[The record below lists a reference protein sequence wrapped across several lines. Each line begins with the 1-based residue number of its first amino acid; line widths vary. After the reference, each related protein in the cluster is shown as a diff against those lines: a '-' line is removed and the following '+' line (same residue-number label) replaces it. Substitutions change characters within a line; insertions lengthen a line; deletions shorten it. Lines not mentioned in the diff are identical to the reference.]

1 MHRTLQPDGWPRPR
15 GMCPKSRI
23 ERGIE
28 GLGPYSLLL
37 IGCRQVYAK
46 GVAAVN
52 ATCSPARRYAQH
64 LSVPTGRAWRA
75 NGLTELQ
82 HQKADLS
89 I

>member
-1 MHRTLQPDGWPRPR
+1 MVAQELFAQANP
-15 GMCPKSRI
+15 PKSAIRALFAGHLHI
-23 ERGIE
+23 CPCPE
-28 GLGPYSLLL
+28 GPAVH
-37 IGCRQVYAK
+37 IQGC
-46 GVAAVN
+46 
-52 ATCSPARRYAQH
+52 CSGGCSGGPARRYAQH